1 MVWSHYVPRFI
12 LKNFSEKLCIYNIKT
27 REYKENAN
35 ISKAFAARDFYS
47 EQVEKELNNK
57 IEMEF
62 SKLSK
67 AKLLASKSTI
77 VLSREELYLI
87 KKFLLISV
95 IRSLGS
101 EELIQKEK
109 YFYDDL
115 NNIGNKLSV
124 NNKIK
129 WENID
134 PPFIEKEIKNETP
147 FDYWMRTINVVLDT
161 NGTKEEIVKHPLAT
175 YPAYRWAEV
184 INSGYLAFWDSEF
197 IHDEFVITDVGM
209 TSENEIGW
217 DGIANHNIKK
227 SGFLIDLI
235 SKENDENMRVVLLNQ
250 LQLCACFHENF
261 MMFPLSSKRM
271 IVEISPFYKF
281 MFTYNSYFKMP
292 NLNDLTMIPNKN
304 LFFPNRVEYI
314 EQQNQ
319 LFLVYNEND
328 KYIYEVK
335 KLNKK
340 ETRYC
345 NELFLDRINTTVG
358 FSSLNKI
365 VGSIVKYKKDNSYPF
380 TPRVD
385 YGEFYKI
392 INKTYQCNLSIS
404 QHVKLK

>member
-129 WENID
+129 WENIG

-161 NGTKEEIVKHPLAT
+161 NGTKEKIVKHPLAT

-292 NLNDLTMIPNKN
+292 NLSDLTMIPNKN

>member
-12 LKNFSEKLCIYNIKT
+12 LKNFSEKLCVYNIKT
-27 REYKENAN
+27 GEYKENVN
-35 ISKAFAARDFYS
+35 VCKAFAARDFYS

-101 EELIQKEK
+101 EEVIQKEK
-109 YFYDDL
+109 HFYDDL
-115 NNIGNKLSV
+115 NKIGNQLSA
-124 NNKIK
+124 NNKTQ
-129 WENID
+129 WENVV
-134 PPFIEKEIKNETP
+134 PPFIEKEIENETS
-147 FDYWMRTINVVLDT
+147 FDYWMRTLNVVLDT
-161 NGTKEEIVKHPLAT
+161 NGTKEEIIKHPLAT

-197 IHDEFVITDVGM
+197 FHDEFVITDVGM
-209 TSENEIGW
+209 TSENEKGW
-217 DGIANHNIKK
+217 DGIINHNIKK
-227 SGFLIDLI
+227 TGFLIDLI
-235 SKENDENMRVVLLNQ
+235 NKENNENMRIVLLNQ
-250 LQLCACFHENF
+250 LKLNTCFHENF

-271 IVEISPFYKF
+271 IVEIAPFYKF
-281 MFTYNSYFKMP
+281 LFTYDSYFKMP
-292 NLNDLTMIPNKN
+292 NLSDLTMIPNKN
-304 LFFPNRVEYI
+304 LFFPNKVKYI
-314 EQQNQ
+314 EQPNQ

-335 KLNKK
+335 KLSKK

-358 FSSLNKI
+358 FSSLNKV
-365 VGSIVKYKKDNSYPF
+365 VGSIIKYKKDNSYPF

-385 YGEFYKI
+385 YGNLYKI
-392 INKTYQCNLSIS
+392 INKTYQCNLTIA
-404 QHVKLK
+404 QNDKLK

>member
-217 DGIANHNIKK
+217 DGIANNNIKK
-227 SGFLIDLI
+227 TGFLIDLI